1 MTTAKV
7 WDIEQVRN
15 AQSLNEDNSHFD
27 VEINH
32 PEFGWIP
39 YTLRPDD
46 PDGSI
51 SNEELLS
58 MIGSSYAA
66 YVPPTSEELI
76 AQQSAQV
83 RSERD
88 LRLRYQVDPIV
99 SNNLRWTEMTDSQRT
114 EWTDYR
120 RALLDITAQ
129 SGFPQSVTWP
139 TVPEGFGL
147 R

>member
-1 MTTAKV
+1 MATYT
-7 WDIEQVRN
+7 IQETRN
-15 AQSLNEDNSHFD
+15 AKSLNEENSVID

-51 SNEELLS
+51 SNDELLS
-58 MIGSSYAA
+58 MIGSDYAA
-66 YVPPTSEELI
+66 YVPPTSEEII
-76 AQQSAQV
+76 ARQAAAV
-83 RSERD
+83 RAERD
-88 LRLRYQVDPIV
+88 YLLQTVVDPIV
-99 SNNLRWTEMTDSQRT
+99 SNNLRWTDMTDAQRT

-120 RALLDITAQ
+120 RALLDITDQ
-129 SGFPQSVTWP
+129 SGFPQNVTWP
-139 TVPEGFGL
+139 TVPSSPTTP